1 MAGQITTRYHRLSA
15 TLAEKF
21 PYRYNNGLLKLVVLQ
36 FLLVFLFL
44 YLFRPFGYNADQ
56 HAFGFAFTCMAQA
69 LSPALIVL
77 VYFLTVNRFQKTAFS
92 KWTLGQQLLHSAIVL
107 FLIGI
112 ASFFLRAL
120 VYHDPELTW
129 AHLGTELKNTYLA
142 GSLFVAYLHIVHN
155 RTKPTRPAANK
166 AGNIAIKTETKKD
179 DFTLQSEHFAYAK
192 SEGNYIDF
200 YTEEQGLLKKDLKRI
215 SLKNFESQ
223 LQSYPQFVRCH
234 RAYLVNTSR
243 IVKITGNAQ
252 GYLLSIKGTDE
263 KIPVSRTY
271 LSLFDSLLVDLKKD

>member
-1 MAGQITTRYHRLSA
+1 MTRQITHHYNRLSVA
-15 TLAEKF
+15 LGETF
-21 PYRYNNGLLKLVVLQ
+21 PYRYHKNLLRLAVLQ
-36 FLLVFLFL
+36 FLVVFLFL

-56 HAFGFAFTCMAQA
+56 HRISYAATCFFQA
-69 LSPALIVL
+69 LSPALIVF
-77 VYFLTVNRFQKTAFS
+77 VYFLVINRFKKTAFS
-92 KWTLGQQLLHSAIVL
+92 QWTLGLQLLHSAIVL

-120 VYHDPELTW
+120 VYYSPELNL
-129 AHLGTELKNTYLA
+129 ANLGTELKNVYLA

-155 RTKPTRPAANK
+155 RTKPVRPVPKAA
-166 AGNIAIKTETKKD
+166 GQIAIKTETKKD
-179 DFTLQSEHFAYAK
+179 DFILQGEYFAYAK

-200 YTEEQGLLKKDLKRI
+200 YREEQGMLQKELKRI

-223 LQSYPQFVRCH
+223 LKPYPQFMRCH
-234 RAYLVNTSR
+234 RAYLVNTAR

-252 GYLLSIKGTDE
+252 GYLLSLKGTDE

-271 LSLFDSLLVDLKKD
+271 LPLFEPLLSSLKRD